1 MIPFYSPIKKCY
13 IIITGENKMQ
23 KTFSDIFEEYLN
35 YHLAD
40 LAGQSLNG
48 MTGYQIS
55 SVLFNKT
62 REIFSKCNF
71 TFSEDTCRFLANIYL
86 NDIEVNG
93 QKFNFVQ
100 DSLVGSL
107 PAGELDMLEGMFFD
121 RDDVLEEIRKN
132 RK

>member
-1 MIPFYSPIKKCY
+1 MH
-13 IIITGENKMQ
+13 
-23 KTFSDIFEEYLN
+23 KTFSDVFEEYLN
-35 YHLAD
+35 YHLAE

-48 MTGYQIS
+48 MTVHQIS

-71 TFSEDTCRFLANIYL
+71 TFSEDTCRFLADIYL

-93 QKFNFVQ
+93 EKFNV
-100 DSLVGSL
+100 LTENRRWSL
-107 PAGELDMLEGMFFD
+107 PSGELDMLEGMFFD
-121 RDDVLEEIRKN
+121 RDDVLDEIRKN